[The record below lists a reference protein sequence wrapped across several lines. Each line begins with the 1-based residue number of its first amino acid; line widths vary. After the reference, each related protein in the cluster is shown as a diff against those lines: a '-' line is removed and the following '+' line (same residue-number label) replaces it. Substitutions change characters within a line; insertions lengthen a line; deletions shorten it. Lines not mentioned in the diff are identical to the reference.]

1 MATRSARPRS
11 RRRFRRL
18 RSAIRFAS
26 SSSTALQGLR
36 SRVTFQARGRLSCL
50 AIALAI
56 RATRQRTDHQ
66 QNRRPREK
74 RRVDPKAS
82 STRQSS
88 LPCDVRAVHVRSP
101 ARPSFRRGG
110 KGIQRSSVQ
119 STVIDA
125 RTARAGLQASRHLDI
140 NRTRSDSTGGS
151 WAQASKS
158 NATNRSLDMIRPLRR
173 APSWIV
179 PVLSGRGPPR
189 SSGRHHRLDAGDHW
203 SPTRPIARRR
213 APSSY

>member
-1 MATRSARPRS
+1 MATRSARPRI

-50 AIALAI
+50 AIAVANG
-56 RATRQRTDHQ
+56 AMHQRHDHQ

-74 RRVDPKAS
+74 RRVDPEAS

-101 ARPSFRRGG
+101 ARSSFRRVG
-110 KGIQRSSVQ
+110 KGIARDRRSNRRSPEPAPPGLDCRPSTHLDMSSVRR
-119 STVIDA
+119 DP
-125 RTARAGLQASRHLDI
+125 AGA
-140 NRTRSDSTGGS
+140 S
-151 WAQASKS
+151 WAQAPARA
-158 NATNRSLDMIRPLRR
+158 NATNRSRDMIRPLRR

-179 PVLSGRGPPR
+179 PVLSGRGPYQRLALLDFRQSIRRGARAASR
-189 SSGRHHRLDAGDHW
+189 SA
-203 SPTRPIARRR
+203 PIACR
-213 APSSY
+213 